1 MKYYLIAGEAS
12 GDLHGSNLMQQ
23 LLAVDKAAEF
33 RFWGGDKMNL
43 VASGLVKHYK
53 QTAVMG
59 ILPVLFNLRT
69 ILRNIRFCIH
79 DILQWKPDVLI
90 LIDYPGFNLKIANA
104 VHPKGVKVFYYI
116 SPKIWAW
123 KESRIKHIKASVD
136 KMFLIFPFE
145 IDFYKKHQYQAE
157 YVGNPLLDE
166 ISAFHSRY
174 ISCEQFKI
182 ENGLNDKPIIAL
194 VPGSRKQEIVQILP
208 VMLQVQKYFSEYQFV
223 VAGAPSIDDDIYKKV
238 IRAFNIPIVRD
249 KTYELLNYSTA
260 ALVTSGTATL
270 EAGLFNVPQVV
281 CYKFKG
287 GSLVY
292 KLGRWIFLKVPYV
305 SLVNIILGKEAVKEL
320 LQQYLTPENLK
331 LELYKIL
338 NNEPCRRQMLDD
350 YFKMREIMGE
360 KGASARAAQK
370 MYNVLKQVNK
380 NE

>member
-1 MKYYLIAGEAS
+1 ML
-12 GDLHGSNLMQQ
+12 
-23 LLAVDKAAEF
+23 F
-33 RFWGGDKMNL
+33 R
-43 VASGLVKHYK
+43 S
-53 QTAVMG
+53 
-59 ILPVLFNLRT
+59 
-69 ILRNIRFCIH
+69 
-79 DILQWKPDVLI
+79 
-90 LIDYPGFNLKIANA
+90 
-104 VHPKGVKVFYYI
+104 HPKGVKVFYYI

>member
-1 MKYYLIAGEAS
+1 MKYYIIAGEAS

-23 LLAVDKAAEF
+23 LLAVDSTAEF
-33 RFWGGDKMNL
+33 RFWGGDKMAA
-43 VASGLVKHYK
+43 VAPGLVKHYK

-69 ILRNIRFCIH
+69 ILQNIRFCIH
-79 DILQWKPDVLI
+79 DVLQWIPDVLI

-123 KESRIKHIKASVD
+123 KESRIKHIKSSVD

-145 IDFYKKHQYQAE
+145 IDFYKKHQYHAE

-166 ISAFHSRY
+166 ISAFQSRY
-174 ISCEQFKI
+174 DTIEQFKI
-182 ENGLNDKPIIAL
+182 ENGLSDKPIVAL
-194 VPGSRKQEIVQILP
+194 VPGSRKQEILQVLP
-208 VMLQVQKYFSEYQFV
+208 VMLQVQKAFCEYQFV
-223 VAGAPSIDDDIYKKV
+223 VAGAPSIDDEIYKKA
-238 IRAFNIPIVRD
+238 IRGYDVPILRD

-292 KLGRWIFLKVPYV
+292 NLGRWLFLKVPYV
-305 SLVNIILGKEAVKEL
+305 SLVNIVLGKEAVKEL
-320 LQQYLTPENLK
+320 LQQHLTPANLK
-331 LELYKIL
+331 RELDKIL
-338 NNEPCRRQMLDD
+338 HEETYRQQMLQD
-350 YFKMREIMGE
+350 YLKMHVIMGE
-360 KGASARAAQK
+360 KGASERAAKK
-370 MYNVLKQVNK
+370 MYNALKQVS
-380 NE
+380 